1 MDSKIEAKGT
11 SGAGH
16 NTSKN
21 KKIKKIMH
29 NIHLDAYGY
38 IEVHLYH
45 RRSCS
50 SQFLHR
56 RRYSLLL
63 SPYFIM
69 EGLSSLLNF
78 NSPKAVH

>member
-1 MDSKIEAKGT
+1 
-11 SGAGH
+11 
-16 NTSKN
+16 
-21 KKIKKIMH
+21 MH
-29 NIHLDAYGY
+29 NVHLDAYDY
-38 IEVHLYH
+38 KEVHLYH

-50 SQFLHR
+50 LQFLLR
-56 RRYSLLL
+56 RRYLLLL